1 MPESKHYVKLSLL
14 TNLYISETLRVTYG
28 TPCRASSHCFLVLP
42 ILLVW
47 HYTTQWSSDKAPVL
61 LTGHYVTSDHQVIY
75 LECSDLRERFS
86 LSDVSCLVLL
96 PVFERFFP
104 V

>member
-1 MPESKHYVKLSLL
+1 MRESKYYIKLSLL

-28 TPCRASSHCFLVLP
+28 TPYRTSSPCFLVLP

-61 LTGHYVTSDHQVIY
+61 LTGHYVTSGLQLFY
-75 LECSDLRERFS
+75 L
-86 LSDVSCLVLL
+86 
-96 PVFERFFP
+96 
-104 V
+104 